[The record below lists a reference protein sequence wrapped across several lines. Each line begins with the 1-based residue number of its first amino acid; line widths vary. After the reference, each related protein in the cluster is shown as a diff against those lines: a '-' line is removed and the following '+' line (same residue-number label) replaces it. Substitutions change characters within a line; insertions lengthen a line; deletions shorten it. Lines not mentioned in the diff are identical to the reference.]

1 MNRSFSRI
9 TLMLLL
15 MAGFTSYAAADK
27 FTFSLSGNYFL
38 GGDNVSEAEN
48 VKVTITSTG
57 PGGADP
63 MSGFDIQVVNYQAD
77 PESIKQVLSSL
88 QFNLKNNVSLQGLSL
103 SSASGTIRTLNSDG
117 TYSDKAATGL
127 GSDYT
132 KNIDWG
138 MVSNASAIQLCAG
151 GYPAGCPSLKPQG
164 IIGPSGAGSKY
175 NGSPSLVVGTHT
187 PELYGTDAAP
197 VTFHLY
203 SSSVT
208 SNTVISNVFSS
219 ATFTFGTNAGNTV
232 NVNIPPPS
240 GGGGDVPEPA
250 SMALLGSGLVALA
263 GRLRRKK

>member
-1 MNRSFSRI
+1 
-9 TLMLLL
+9 
-15 MAGFTSYAAADK
+15 MAGFTSFAAADS

-38 GGDNVSEAEN
+38 GGDNVTEAEN
-48 VKVTITSTG
+48 VKVKITSMG
-57 PGGADP
+57 SGGADLS
-63 MSGFDIQVVNYQAD
+63 SGFKIEVVNYQPD

-103 SSASGTIRTLNSDG
+103 DSASGKIRTLNSNG
-117 TYSDKAATGL
+117 TYSDAPSQGL

-151 GYPAGCPSLKPQG
+151 GYPSGCPSLKPQG
-164 IIGPSGAGSKY
+164 IIGPAGAQNKY

-187 PELYGTDAAP
+187 PELYGADPVPGTDNAP

-208 SNTVISNVFSS
+208 SQTLISNVFSS

-232 NVNIPPPS
+232 NVNVPPPS

>member
-1 MNRSFSRI
+1 
-9 TLMLLL
+9 MLLL
-15 MAGFTSYAAADK
+15 IAGLTSFAAADS

-38 GGDNVSEAEN
+38 SGDSVSEHEN
-48 VKVTITSTG
+48 AKVTITSTG
-57 PGGADP
+57 AGGADP
-63 MSGFDIQVVNYQAD
+63 TSGFDIKVVNYQAD

-103 SSASGTIRTLNSDG
+103 TGASGTIRTLNSDG

-127 GSDYT
+127 GTDYT
-132 KNIDWG
+132 KQIDWG
-138 MVSNASAIQLCAG
+138 MVSNASSIQLCAG

-164 IIGPSGAGSKY
+164 IIGPAGSGNTY
-175 NGSPSLVVGTHT
+175 HGSPSLVVGTHT

-208 SNTVISNVFSS
+208 ASTTISNVFSS

-250 SMALLGSGLVALA
+250 SVALLGSGIVALA

>member
-1 MNRSFSRI
+1 
-9 TLMLLL
+9 MLLIMGGL
-15 MAGFTSYAAADK
+15 TSLAAADS
-27 FTFSLSGNYFL
+27 FTFSLAGNYFL
-38 GGDNVSEAEN
+38 GGDSVSEAEN
-48 VKVTITSTG
+48 AKVTITSTG
-57 PGGADP
+57 AGGADP
-63 MSGFDIQVVNYQAD
+63 TSGFDIKVVNYQAD

-103 SSASGTIRTLNSDG
+103 SGASGTIRTISSTG
-117 TYSDKAATGL
+117 SYSDKAATGL

-138 MVSNASAIQLCAG
+138 MVKSGSTITLCAG

-164 IIGPSGAGSKY
+164 IIGAAGAGNKY

-187 PELYGTDAAP
+187 PELYGTDSAP

-208 SNTVISNVFSS
+208 ASTAISNVFSS
-219 ATFTFGTNAGNTV
+219 ATFTFGTNAANTVTV
-232 NVNIPPPS
+232 NVPPPS

-250 SMALLGSGLVALA
+250 SVALLGSGIAALA